1 MIKPS
6 ENPDLWNFLDSLQYG
21 DLLSGKVVAIE
32 RFGVF
37 VDLDDGPGH
46 PVLPGVGFITLP
58 ELSWRS
64 FEDPSEIV
72 QIGQSVSCMFLQFD
86 TWNGEARLSLRETL
100 PDPFQAVAD
109 SIRVGQELTTR
120 VTKLL
125 PFGVIVEISD
135 GVEAVIHEKELIGEP
150 ATTAKQNGIKVGDDI
165 AAVVLGLDRERRT
178 VTLSQRQARTNLG

>member
-6 ENPDLWNFLDSLQYG
+6 ENPELWDFLNSLQYG

-37 VDLDDGPGH
+37 VDLDDGPDH
-46 PVLPGVGFITLP
+46 PVFPGVGLITLP

-64 FEDPSEIV
+64 FEDPLDIV

-86 TWNGEARLSLRETL
+86 TWNGEARLSLRETRA
-100 PDPFQAVAD
+100 DPFQAFAD
-109 SIRVGQELTTR
+109 RIEVGQELRTR

-135 GVEAVIHEKELIGEP
+135 EEVEAVIHERELMGEA
-150 ATTAKQNGIKVGDDI
+150 ATAQENGIKVGDDI
-165 AAVVLGLDRERRT
+165 TAVVLGLDRERRT
-178 VTLSQRQARTNLG
+178 LSLSQRQARPNCG